1 MPLHEL
7 QYLPPVT
14 LSASQ
19 TVYRVQRIKARPGA
33 VTTGALKTA
42 PIGDMSGR
50 FALTGA
56 ATGYFAE
63 SPETAVYE
71 SLARREAVWLS
82 ISNAARRQLLCLR
95 TTRDVQL
102 LRAGLLCRVRRWPGQ
117 LQAGLAQGP
126 GAGERLQW
134 GDSGLPGAWS
144 SGL

>member
-1 MPLHEL
+1 MQLHEF

-33 VTTGALKTA
+33 VTTGPLKTA

-71 SLARREAVWLS
+71 SLVRREAVWLS
-82 ISNAARRQLLCLR
+82 ISNAASAERFHVMHSVAAHRRASAPAAALSPSSNPFIRCLPQ
-95 TTRDVQL
+95 TEEHS
-102 LRAGLLCRVRRWPGQ
+102 P
-117 LQAGLAQGP
+117 
-126 GAGERLQW
+126 
-134 GDSGLPGAWS
+134 
-144 SGL
+144 

>member
-1 MPLHEL
+1 MQLHEL

-82 ISNAARRQLLCLR
+82 ISNAASAERFHVMHSVAAHRRASAPTAALSPSSNPFIHCLPQ
-95 TTRDVQL
+95 TEEHS
-102 LRAGLLCRVRRWPGQ
+102 P
-117 LQAGLAQGP
+117 
-126 GAGERLQW
+126 
-134 GDSGLPGAWS
+134 
-144 SGL
+144 